1 MRPIIF
7 LRSHPPYTVKTTGSG
22 TWSCHSRGPFIQF
35 RPIAAASA
43 LASESRALAQ
53 RETSYSALDS
63 VTSSVLG
70 TILRRAHTAE
80 DIYRSGYNFC
90 IRRLNKFA
98 CVCGLIRPNII
109 FQFVTAA
116 QYNITCAT
124 LSAACARLSLIRSGR
139 THPVTVELTLPAW

>member
-1 MRPIIF
+1 MRLHQINCGSIKLKQQSQVHGPTTAEDY
-7 LRSHPPYTVKTTGSG
+7 SQATV
-22 TWSCHSRGPFIQF
+22 
-35 RPIAAASA
+35 AASA
-43 LASESRALAQ
+43 SATESLTFEQ
-53 RETSYSALDS
+53 RETQYSELDS

-98 CVCGLIRPNII
+98 CVCDLIRPNII

-139 THPVTVELTLPAW
+139 THSVTVELTLPA